1 MGYLIVAGVVVMLTV
16 GWIGWSGLL
25 GALIVIVL
33 FGLVS
38 VTLQRE
44 SPVIAFLWGA
54 TVAAIIYCVVLTVCF
69 AGFEVSMEVFWIV
82 YIAALAAST
91 LIFRKRT
98 KELEEDAKE
107 PLKRLESVAENFS
120 HFVTYCPRTM
130 NVFWDG
136 TSKCVSVEM
145 TLLDDARGVKNIYQ
159 ACLEDCKRL
168 GVDDLEYTR
177 KYAFEGYVPTAE
189 GEALC
194 YALICHGIEKFGRD
208 TLTYQWKLTEKN
220 VMPVLCAEMKE
231 RYPDAF
237 RKGGTYGDFTLYFAR
252 R

>member
-38 VTLQRE
+38 VPLQRE

-82 YIAALAAST
+82 YIAALAVST
-91 LIFRKRT
+91 LIFRKKT

-145 TLLDDARGVKNIYQ
+145 TLSDNVYVVKETYR
-159 ACLEDCKRL
+159 CYEECKKM
-168 GVDDLEYTR
+168 GVDDLGYVR
-177 KYAFEGYVPTAE
+177 KHTFEEGYVPTAE
-189 GEALC
+189 GESIC

-208 TLTYQWKLTEKN
+208 TLTYQWKLTEKK
-220 VMPVLCAEMKE
+220 VMHVLCTEMKK

-237 RKGGTYGDFTLYFAR
+237 IKGGTYGNFMLRFAEK
-252 R
+252 